1 MEDVEE
7 IVSTLKTWKTG
18 AGGVLIKILKDF
30 KKSLFKLV
38 SDVINSSFSP
48 GTFPEIIKQAKVI
61 PIFRKGGQRN
71 CNHHRPISLLPKIS
85 KIIEKLKKLPRN

>member
-30 KKSLFKLV
+30 KKFLFKLV

-48 GTFPEIIKQAKVI
+48 GTFPEIIKQA
-61 PIFRKGGQRN
+61 RL
-71 CNHHRPISLLPKIS
+71 CLS
-85 KIIEKLKKLPRN
+85 LKKEASETATITDPYPFYPK